1 MRSKFVLH
9 RFYGLIS
16 LLFLLSTAPLSL
28 RAQTQVVLGHS
39 AVELTG
45 PWKFHTGDDM
55 RWADP
60 NFDDSGWGTMD
71 LTPRSGSTSLMY
83 GTGGFVPGWTK
94 RGYPGYSGFAWYRLR
109 VNIQNAQDARAG
121 LALKMPAHFDDAY
134 QVYVNGQRIGQFGR
148 FTNHGVTFYL
158 SRPRTYPL
166 PANLRNRPT
175 TIAVRMWMD
184 AATPFIAPDVG
195 GLHGP
200 PVLGQPSY
208 IQALLRLDWE
218 DLDRALNGEFLLSAI
233 LLQVLLVAFGLYWLD
248 RSEHAYLWLGL
259 VCATSLL
266 YLVVV
271 LLGYYTAWIGQTP
284 VEFLEDVVLIPAY
297 IGLWVLFWGYWFRLE
312 RMGRLHGVVW
322 GLVLLLAVGM
332 AMLRPP
338 LYGRAVPVHGM
349 VWLLPLTEVF
359 KLLMGAML
367 VWVTYRGIRR
377 DRTEGLLALPAVAL
391 VVLSLYQEDLI
402 VLRIPVSFFPFG
414 FGINLSDLATMLS
427 LGIITVLLLR
437 RFLQGQQERER
448 IRAELQQARSV
459 QEMLI
464 PQHAPQVPGFTVE
477 SVYLPA
483 SEVGGDFFQILPGDD
498 GSLLIVVGDVSGKG
512 LKAAMTVST
521 IVGALRG
528 CTARKPSDVLAY
540 LNRVLH
546 GQIKGFVTCCAA
558 LIAADGGVTLANA
571 GHLPPY
577 LNGKELPME
586 GALPLGMMDGAEF
599 SMMHFQLAPAD
610 TLMLMSDGV
619 AEAQDEQG
627 HLFGFERVSNLL
639 QRPISAAEVAAVAQ
653 NFGQEDDISVLSVT
667 RTATMKAVPA

>member
-1 MRSKFVLH
+1 MRSKFI
-9 RFYGLIS
+9 GL
-16 LLFLLSTAPLSL
+16 LWLFLGIMLSL
-28 RAQTQVVLGHS
+28 PGLPASAHAQTQVVLGNS

-60 NFDDSGWGTMD
+60 NFDDSDWGTMD
-71 LTPRSGSTSLMY
+71 LTPPAGSTSLMY
-83 GTGGFVPGWTK
+83 GTGGFVPGWIK

-109 VNIQNAQDARAG
+109 VNIQNAQDAKAA

-148 FTNHGVTFYL
+148 FTNRGVTFYL
-158 SRPRTYPL
+158 SQPRTYPL
-166 PANLRNRPT
+166 PANLHNRPT

-218 DLDRALNGEFLLSAI
+218 DLDRALNEEFVLSAI

-248 RSEHAYLWLGL
+248 RSEQVYLWLGL
-259 VCATSLL
+259 VCMTSLI
-266 YLVVV
+266 YSAVV
-271 LLGYYTAWIGQTP
+271 LLGYYTTWIGQTP

-312 RMGRLHGVVW
+312 RMARLHRAVW
-322 GLVLLLAVGM
+322 GMVLLLAVGM
-332 AMLRPP
+332 AMVRPP
-338 LYGRAVPVHGM
+338 LYGRAVPVQAM

-359 KLLMGAML
+359 KLLLGAML

-377 DRTEGLLALPAVAL
+377 DRTEGLLALPAVVL
-391 VVLSLYQEDLI
+391 VILSLYQEDLI
-402 VLRIPVSFFPFG
+402 VLHIPVSFFPFG

-427 LGIITVLLLR
+427 FGIITVLLLR
-437 RFLQGQQERER
+437 RFLQGQREREQWKQ
-448 IRAELQQARSV
+448 EMEQARQV
-459 QEMLI
+459 QSLLV
-464 PQHAPQVPGFTVE
+464 PTTAPSTPGFAVE

-483 SEVGGDFFQILPGDD
+483 SSVGGDFFQILPIDD
-498 GSLLIVVGDVSGKG
+498 GSLLVVVGDVSGKG

-521 IVGALRG
+521 IVGALRDQKE
-528 CTARKPSDVLAY
+528 RQPSDVLAH

-546 GQIKGFVTCCAA
+546 GQIKGFVTCSAA
-558 LIAADGGVTLANA
+558 LITADGAMTLANA
-571 GHLPPY
+571 GHLAPY
-577 LNGKELPME
+577 CNGEE
-586 GALPLGMMDGAEF
+586 VSVNSGLPLGIVAEGDY
-599 SMMHFQLAPAD
+599 SETSYQLAPGD
-610 TLMLMSDGV
+610 RLTFVSDGV
-619 AEAQDEQG
+619 VEATNDKRE
-627 HLFGFERVSNLL
+627 LFGFERT
-639 QRPISAAEVAAVAQ
+639 QQISSQPAQTIAAAAKQ
-653 NFGQEDDISVLSVT
+653 FGQEDDISVLSVI
-667 RTATMKAVPA
+667 RTAAMKAVIA

>member
-1 MRSKFVLH
+1 MRSKFVRH
-9 RFYGLIS
+9 RFFGLIS
-16 LLFLLSTAPLSL
+16 LLFLLSTAHLSL
-28 RAQTQVVLGHS
+28 RAQTQVVLGNS

-60 NFDDSGWGTMD
+60 NFDDSGWDTMD
-71 LTPRSGSTSLMY
+71 LTPPSASTSLIY
-83 GTGGFVPGWTK
+83 GTGGFVPGWIK

-109 VNIQNAQDARAG
+109 VNIQNAHDARAA

-148 FTNHGVTFYL
+148 FTKHGVTAYL
-158 SRPRTYPL
+158 SQPSALPL
-166 PANLRNRPT
+166 PDNIRRGPV
-175 TIAVRMWMD
+175 TIAIRMWMD

-200 PVLGQPSY
+200 PMLGQAAV
-208 IQALLRLDWE
+208 IQATQRLDW
-218 DLDRALNGEFLLSAI
+218 DNLDRALTGEFLIPAV
-233 LLQVLLVAFGLYWLD
+233 LLQVMLVAFGLYWLD
-248 RSEHAYLWLGL
+248 RKEPAYLWLGFTCT
-259 VCATSLL
+259 VSLL
-266 YLVVV
+266 YSIVI
-271 LLGYYTAWIGQTP
+271 LLAYYTSWIGQTS
-284 VEFLEDVVLIPAY
+284 VEFLSDVVLIPAY

-312 RMGRLHGVVW
+312 RMARLHGVVW

-338 LYGRAVPVHGM
+338 LYGRAVPVHTI

-359 KLLMGAML
+359 KLLLGAML
-367 VWVTYRGIRR
+367 VWVTNQGIRR
-377 DRTEGLLALPAVAL
+377 NRTEGLLALPAVAL
-391 VVLSLYQEDLI
+391 VILSLYQEDLI
-402 VLRIPVSFFPFG
+402 VLQIPVSFFPFG
-414 FGINLSDLATMLS
+414 FGITLSDIAIMLS
-427 LGIITVLLLR
+427 LGIILVLMLR
-437 RFLQGQQERER
+437 RFLRGQRERER
-448 IRAELQQARSV
+448 IRTELQQARSV

-464 PQHAPQVPGFTVE
+464 PQHAPQVPGFVVE

-483 SEVGGDFFQILPGDD
+483 SEVGGDFFHVVPGDD

-558 LIAADGGVTLANA
+558 LIAADGAMTLANA

-586 GALPLGMMDGAEF
+586 GALPLGLVESAEF
-599 SMMHFQLAPAD
+599 SVMHFQLASGD
-610 TLMLMSDGV
+610 RLMLMSDGV
-619 AEAQDEQG
+619 AEAQDEKGQ
-627 HLFGFERVSNLL
+627 LFGFERINEML
-639 QRPISAAEVAAVAQ
+639 QRPITTAEVATAAQ
-653 NFGQEDDISVLSVT
+653 KFGQEDDISVLSIT
-667 RTATMKAVPA
+667 RTANMKAAIA

>member
-1 MRSKFVLH
+1 MRSKFI
-9 RFYGLIS
+9 GL
-16 LLFLLSTAPLSL
+16 LWLFLGIMLSL
-28 RAQTQVVLGHS
+28 PGLPASAHAQTQVVLGNS

-60 NFDDSGWGTMD
+60 NFDDSSWGTMD
-71 LTPRSGSTSLMY
+71 LTPPAGSTSLMY
-83 GTGGFVPGWTK
+83 GTGGFVPGWIK

-109 VNIQNAQDARAG
+109 VNIQNAQDAKAA

-148 FTNHGVTFYL
+148 FTNRGVTFYL
-158 SRPRTYPL
+158 SQPRTYPL
-166 PANLRNRPT
+166 PANLHNRPT

-218 DLDRALNGEFLLSAI
+218 DLDRALNEEFVLSAI

-248 RSEHAYLWLGL
+248 RSEQVYLWLGL
-259 VCATSLL
+259 VCMTSLI
-266 YLVVV
+266 YSAVV
-271 LLGYYTAWIGQTP
+271 LLGYYTTWIGQTP

-312 RMGRLHGVVW
+312 RMARLHRAVW
-322 GLVLLLAVGM
+322 GMVLLLAVGM
-332 AMLRPP
+332 AMVRPP
-338 LYGRAVPVHGM
+338 LYGRAVPVQAM

-359 KLLMGAML
+359 KLLLGAML

-377 DRTEGLLALPAVAL
+377 DRTEGLLALPAVVL
-391 VVLSLYQEDLI
+391 VILSLYQEDLI
-402 VLRIPVSFFPFG
+402 VLHIPVSFFPFG

-427 LGIITVLLLR
+427 FGIITVLLLR
-437 RFLQGQQERER
+437 RFLQGQREREQWKQ
-448 IRAELQQARSV
+448 EMEQARQV
-459 QEMLI
+459 QSLLV
-464 PQHAPQVPGFTVE
+464 PTTAPSTPGFAVE

-483 SEVGGDFFQILPGDD
+483 SSVGGDFFQILPIDD
-498 GSLLIVVGDVSGKG
+498 GSLLVVVGDVSGKG

-521 IVGALRG
+521 IVGALRDQKE
-528 CTARKPSDVLAY
+528 RQPSDVLAH

-546 GQIKGFVTCCAA
+546 GQIKGFVTCSAA
-558 LIAADGGVTLANA
+558 LITADGAMTLANA
-571 GHLPPY
+571 GHLAPY
-577 LNGKELPME
+577 CNGEE
-586 GALPLGMMDGAEF
+586 VSVNSGLPLGIVAEGDY
-599 SMMHFQLAPAD
+599 SETSYQLAPGD
-610 TLMLMSDGV
+610 RLTFVSDGV
-619 AEAQDEQG
+619 VEATNDKRE
-627 HLFGFERVSNLL
+627 LFGFERT
-639 QRPISAAEVAAVAQ
+639 QQISSQPAQTIAAAAKQ
-653 NFGQEDDISVLSVT
+653 FGQEDDISVLSVI
-667 RTATMKAVPA
+667 RTAAMKAVIA